1 MKVLPLTVAVPVV
14 EDAAAAVAGGVAGE
28 GAAAHR
34 QRPEVG
40 DAAAAVPAELPV
52 KVLPLT
58 VTVPLLTMP
67 PPSSPSAELLV
78 KVLPITVAVPTLARP
93 PPPRRRSCW

>member
-1 MKVLPLTVAVPVV
+1 MKVLPLTVNVPPFV

-34 QRPEVG
+34 QRPVVE
-40 DAAAAVPAELPV
+40 DAAAECRRALLV

-58 VTVPLLTMP
+58 VAVPPLKMP
-67 PPSSPSAELLV
+67 PPS
-78 KVLPITVAVPTLARP
+78 
-93 PPPRRRSCW
+93 